1 MRIAVVGTTGSG
13 KTTLASALAA
23 QLALPHIELDSLNW
37 QAGWRDLSRT
47 DPDEFV
53 RRATFAVAADAWVAD
68 GNYGLVRDFVW
79 RRATH
84 LVWLDYDRP
93 VIMYRVIWRSLAR
106 ALLRTE
112 LWAGN
117 RERWGHMLR
126 PSHPIRWAWS
136 TWGRRRIEY
145 EERIGRSDYAHLVV
159 LRLRRPRDAE
169 QLLRQL
175 KQASGA
181 HDLTALT
188 GFRAA
193 S

>member
-1 MRIAVVGTTGSG
+1 
-13 KTTLASALAA
+13 
-23 QLALPHIELDSLNW
+23 
-37 QAGWRDLSRT
+37 
-47 DPDEFV
+47 
-53 RRATFAVAADAWVAD
+53 
-68 GNYGLVRDFVW
+68 
-79 RRATH
+79 
-84 LVWLDYDRP
+84 
-93 VIMYRVIWRSLAR
+93 LAR

-136 TWGRRRIEY
+136 TWRRRRREY
-145 EERIGRSDYAHLVV
+145 EERIERSDYAHVVV